1 MKPGY
6 KLSSVG
12 VIPADWDAKRLSD
25 LTDAIGDGIH
35 TTPEYV
41 MSSDFFFIN
50 GNNLNGNAIEIT
62 ETTKCVSQA
71 EFVKLQKQLDD
82 SSILMSING
91 TIGNLAYYR
100 NESVVLGKSAAYIN
114 VAQQTA
120 REFVYYCLQS
130 SATRRYFGYELT
142 GTTIGNLSLKSLRNT
157 PIPVPRDKMEQRAI
171 AAALSDVDSL
181 LSALDKLIAKKRDIK
196 QGAMQELLTGKKQLS
211 KPRKVWELRR
221 LEDISDTL
229 RGSSL
234 AKSDIVV
241 SGSQT
246 CILYGELF
254 TIYGRVIGQVVS
266 STNVLAGVRSRRG
279 DVLIPGSTTTVG
291 IDLAVASALMLDN
304 VLLGGDINIIRGKQ
318 SGQYVPEFLAY
329 YITEVLRSSI
339 SELAQGTTIVHIYG
353 KDLSKLL
360 IRLPEIGE
368 QQAIIDII
376 TDMDAEIAALEQKRD
391 KTRALKQGMMQQLL
405 TGQIR
410 LI

>member
-1 MKPGY
+1 
-6 KLSSVG
+6 
-12 VIPADWDAKRLSD
+12 
-25 LTDAIGDGIH
+25 
-35 TTPEYV
+35 